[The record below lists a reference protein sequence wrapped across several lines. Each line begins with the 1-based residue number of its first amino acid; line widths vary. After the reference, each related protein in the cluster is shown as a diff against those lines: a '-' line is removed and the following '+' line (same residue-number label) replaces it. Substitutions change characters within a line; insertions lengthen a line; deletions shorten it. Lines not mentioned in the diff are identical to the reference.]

1 MHLILDALAA
11 LDPPASTSAGDA
23 GALDAQLQRW
33 AEARSVEGDLPPALL
48 QLGVLTW
55 TRLHGIISLEIE
67 GVFASMAIDPE
78 LLYAA
83 EVDNLIAQRA
93 AA

>member
-11 LDPPASTSAGDA
+11 LDPPASTGAGDA
-23 GALDAQLQRW
+23 GALDAQLRRW

-67 GVFASMAIDPE
+67 GVFASMGIDPE
-78 LLYAA
+78 LLFAA
-83 EVDNLIAQRA
+83 EVDHLVAQRGA
-93 AA
+93 V